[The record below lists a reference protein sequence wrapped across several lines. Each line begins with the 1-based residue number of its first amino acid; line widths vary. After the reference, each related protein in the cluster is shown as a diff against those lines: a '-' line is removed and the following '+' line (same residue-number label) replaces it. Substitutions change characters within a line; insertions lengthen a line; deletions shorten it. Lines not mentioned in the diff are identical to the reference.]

1 MKCSNCGYD
10 NDSGSLFCANC
21 GKKIEIIKYRCPCC
35 GNEIGKDDLFCG
47 NCGYNLSKKEKHLES
62 RANNKSQQNKKVQPN
77 DILKSLTNLDK
88 KKKRTIGIVFILII
102 VIGIVCKL
110 MYKET
115 DSLDNYD
122 NLYYEES
129 EYKKFFENNY
139 NEATAQDFD
148 VDQRIKY
155 LKKDYKEI
163 DDDIDDK
170 QYHLDDSHENLEIYV
185 SKDGNINKIKVDKNK
200 KDQDCDREYYYD
212 NYGDLFYTHAYNE
225 EHEYEMY
232 YYNGDTL
239 IKYIKDNNSYD
250 YKKIPENKWSY
261 FTLEEGKDLYELYHN
276 DYDEDNDEYSYNDED
291 NFSST
296 DYILLN
302 SDSRYIDKS
311 ELSSLSQWQL
321 RLARNEIYARY
332 GYTFED
338 EELQKYFLNKSWY
351 EEDSSINKDTW
362 SDDSLNEYE
371 KANRDLIVSY
381 EEEMGY
387 R

>member
-1 MKCSNCGYD
+1 MKCSSCGYD
-10 NDSGSLFCANC
+10 NDNGSLFCGNC
-21 GKKIEIIKYRCPCC
+21 GKKIEVMKYRCPCC

-88 KKKRTIGIVFILII
+88 KKKRIIGIVFILII

-148 VDQRIKY
+148 VDKRIKY

-239 IKYIKDNNSYD
+239 IKYTKDNDSYD
-250 YKKIPENKWSY
+250 YKKIPENKWGY

-276 DYDEDNDEYSYNDED
+276 DYDEDNDDYSYNDED

-371 KANRDLIVSY
+371 KVNRDLIVSY

>member
-47 NCGYNLSKKEKHLES
+47 SCGYNLSKKENHLES
-62 RANNKSQQNKKVQPN
+62 RVNNKSQHNNKIQPN
-77 DILKSLTNLDK
+77 DILKSLTKLDK
-88 KKKRTIGIVFILII
+88 KKKRIISIIFIAII
-102 VIGIVCKL
+102 AIGIVCKI

-129 EYKKFFENNY
+129 EYKKFFKDNY
-139 NEATAQDFD
+139 NEVTAQDLD
-148 VDQRIKY
+148 VEQNVKDI
-155 LKKDYKEI
+155 KKDCKKI
-163 DDDIDDK
+163 KNDISNK
-170 QYHLDDSHENLEIYV
+170 RYHLDNSHENLEIYV
-185 SKDGNINKIKVDKNK
+185 SKDGDIKEIKVSKDK
-200 KDQDCDREYYYD
+200 KDQDCDREYFYD
-212 NYGDLFYTHAYNE
+212 IYGDLFYTRAYND

-232 YYNGDTL
+232 YYNNDTL
-239 IKYIKDNNSYD
+239 IKYIKDNDSYD
-250 YKKIPENKWSY
+250 YKKIPENKWGY
-261 FTLEEGKDLYELYHN
+261 FTLEEGKDLYEMYHN
-276 DYDEDNDEYSYNDED
+276 DYDEDSNDYSYNDED
-291 NFSST
+291 DYSST

-302 SDSRYIDKS
+302 SDERYIDKS
-311 ELSSLSQWQL
+311 ELSSLGQWQL

-332 GYTFED
+332 GYSFED
-338 EELQKYFLNKSWY
+338 EELRRYFLNKSWY

>member
-1 MKCSNCGYD
+1 MLLLE
-10 NDSGSLFCANC
+10 LFVN
-21 GKKIEIIKYRCPCC
+21 YW
-35 GNEIGKDDLFCG
+35 
-47 NCGYNLSKKEKHLES
+47 
-62 RANNKSQQNKKVQPN
+62 
-77 DILKSLTNLDK
+77 
-88 KKKRTIGIVFILII
+88 
-102 VIGIVCKL
+102 
-110 MYKET
+110 YKET

-139 NEATAQDFD
+139 NEAIAQDFD

-212 NYGDLFYTHAYNE
+212 NYGDLFYTHVYNE

-239 IKYIKDNNSYD
+239 IKYTKDNDSYD
-250 YKKIPENKWSY
+250 YKKIPENKWGY

-311 ELSSLSQWQL
+311 ELLSLSQWQL

-387 R
+387 RWWQKRL

>member
-1 MKCSNCGYD
+1 MKCSSCGYD
-10 NDSGSLFCANC
+10 NDNGSLFCGNC
-21 GKKIEIIKYRCPCC
+21 GKKIEVMKYRCPCC
-35 GNEIGKDDLFCG
+35 GNEIGKEDLFCG
-47 NCGYNLSKKEKHLES
+47 NCGYDLSKKENYLES
-62 RANNKSQQNKKVQPN
+62 RVNNKSQQNNKIQPN

-88 KKKRTIGIVFILII
+88 KKKRIIGIVFILII

-239 IKYIKDNNSYD
+239 IKYIKDNGSYD

-276 DYDEDNDEYSYNDED
+276 DYDEDNDDYSYNDED

>member
-1 MKCSNCGYD
+1 MKCSSCGYD
-10 NDSGSLFCANC
+10 NDIGSIFCGNC
-21 GKKIEIIKYRCPCC
+21 GKKIEVMKYRCPCC
-35 GNEIGKDDLFCG
+35 GNEIGKEDLFCG
-47 NCGYNLSKKEKHLES
+47 NCGYDLSKKENYLES
-62 RANNKSQQNKKVQPN
+62 RVNNKSQQNNKTQPS
-77 DILKSLTNLDK
+77 DILKSLINLDK
-88 KKKRTIGIVFILII
+88 NKKRIIGIVLIAI
-102 VIGIVCKL
+102 VVIGIVCKL
-110 MYKET
+110 LYKET

-139 NEATAQDFD
+139 NEAIAQDFD

-155 LKKDYKEI
+155 LKKEYKEI

-212 NYGDLFYTHAYNE
+212 NYGDLFYTHVYNE

-239 IKYIKDNNSYD
+239 IKYTKDNDSYD
-250 YKKIPENKWSY
+250 YKKIPENKWGY
-261 FTLEEGKDLYELYHN
+261 FTLEEGKVLYELYHN

-311 ELSSLSQWQL
+311 ELLSLSQWQL

>member
-1 MKCSNCGYD
+1 MKCSSCGYD
-10 NDSGSLFCANC
+10 NDIGSIFCGNC
-21 GKKIEIIKYRCPCC
+21 GKKIEVMKYRCPCC
-35 GNEIGKDDLFCG
+35 GNEIGKEDLFCG
-47 NCGYNLSKKEKHLES
+47 NCGYDLSKKENYLES
-62 RANNKSQQNKKVQPN
+62 RVNNKSQQNNKTQPS
-77 DILKSLTNLDK
+77 DILKSLINLDK
-88 KKKRTIGIVFILII
+88 NKKRIIGIVLIAI
-102 VIGIVCKL
+102 VVIGIVCKL
-110 MYKET
+110 LYKET

-139 NEATAQDFD
+139 NEAIAQDFD

-212 NYGDLFYTHAYNE
+212 NYGDLFYTHVYNE

-239 IKYIKDNNSYD
+239 IKYTKDNDSYD
-250 YKKIPENKWSY
+250 YKKIPENKWVY

-311 ELSSLSQWQL
+311 ELLSLSQWQL

>member
-1 MKCSNCGYD
+1 MKCSSCGYD
-10 NDSGSLFCANC
+10 NDNGSLFCGNC
-21 GKKIEIIKYRCPCC
+21 GKKIEVMKYRCPCC

>member
-1 MKCSNCGYD
+1 MKCSSCGYD
-10 NDSGSLFCANC
+10 NDNGSLFCANC

-35 GNEIGKDDLFCG
+35 GSEIGKDDLFCG
-47 NCGYNLSKKEKHLES
+47 NCGYNLSKKENHLES
-62 RANNKSQQNKKVQPN
+62 RVNNKSQQNKKVQPN

-88 KKKRTIGIVFILII
+88 KKKRIIGIVFILII

-139 NEATAQDFD
+139 NEVTAQDLD
-148 VDQRIKY
+148 VDQVVKS
-155 LKKDYKEI
+155 LKEDYKEI
-163 DDDIDDK
+163 KDNIDNNE
-170 QYHLDDSHENLEIYV
+170 YYLDDSRDNLKIYV
-185 SKDGNINKIKVDKNK
+185 SKKGEIKAIKVYKDK
-200 KDQDCDREYYYD
+200 KDQECDREYYY
-212 NYGDLFYTHAYNE
+212 GAVGFLFYAKASND
-225 EHEYEMY
+225 EHEYQMY
-232 YYNGDTL
+232 YLDNDVL
-239 IKYIKDNNSYD
+239 IRYLKDDDSYD
-250 YKKIPENKWSY
+250 YKKIPENKWGY
-261 FTLEEGKDLYELYHN
+261 FTLEEGKDLYEIYHD
-276 DYDEDNDEYSYNDED
+276 DYDEDSDDYSYNDED
-291 NFSST
+291 DDSST

-302 SDSRYIDKS
+302 SDERYIDKS
-311 ELSSLSQWQL
+311 ELTSLNQWQL

-338 EELQKYFLNKSWY
+338 EELRKYFLDKSWY

>member
-1 MKCSNCGYD
+1 MKCSSCGYD
-10 NDSGSLFCANC
+10 NDNGSLFCGNC
-21 GKKIEIIKYRCPCC
+21 GKKIEVMKYRCPCC

-88 KKKRTIGIVFILII
+88 KKKRIIGIVFILII

-185 SKDGNINKIKVDKNK
+185 SKDGNINKIKVDKNIIMIIM
-200 KDQDCDREYYYD
+200 E
-212 NYGDLFYTHAYNE
+212 
-225 EHEYEMY
+225 
-232 YYNGDTL
+232 
-239 IKYIKDNNSYD
+239 I
-250 YKKIPENKWSY
+250 Y
-261 FTLEEGKDLYELYHN
+261 FTRMHIMKNMNMKCIIIMAIH
-276 DYDEDNDEYSYNDED
+276 
-291 NFSST
+291 
-296 DYILLN
+296 
-302 SDSRYIDKS
+302 
-311 ELSSLSQWQL
+311 
-321 RLARNEIYARY
+321 
-332 GYTFED
+332 
-338 EELQKYFLNKSWY
+338 
-351 EEDSSINKDTW
+351 
-362 SDDSLNEYE
+362 
-371 KANRDLIVSY
+371 
-381 EEEMGY
+381 
-387 R
+387 

>member
-1 MKCSNCGYD
+1 MKCSSCGYD
-10 NDSGSLFCANC
+10 NDIGSIFCGNC
-21 GKKIEIIKYRCPCC
+21 GKKIEVMKYRCPCC
-35 GNEIGKDDLFCG
+35 GNEIGKEDLFCG
-47 NCGYNLSKKEKHLES
+47 NCGYDLSKKENYLES
-62 RANNKSQQNKKVQPN
+62 RVNNKSQQNNKTQPS
-77 DILKSLTNLDK
+77 DILKSLINLDK
-88 KKKRTIGIVFILII
+88 NKKRIIGIVLIAI
-102 VIGIVCKL
+102 VVIGIVCKL
-110 MYKET
+110 LYKET

-139 NEATAQDFD
+139 NEAIAQDFD

-212 NYGDLFYTHAYNE
+212 NYGDLFYTHVYNE

-239 IKYIKDNNSYD
+239 IKYTKDNDSYD
-250 YKKIPENKWSY
+250 YKKI
-261 FTLEEGKDLYELYHN
+261 TLEEGKDLYELYHN

-311 ELSSLSQWQL
+311 ELLSLSQWQL